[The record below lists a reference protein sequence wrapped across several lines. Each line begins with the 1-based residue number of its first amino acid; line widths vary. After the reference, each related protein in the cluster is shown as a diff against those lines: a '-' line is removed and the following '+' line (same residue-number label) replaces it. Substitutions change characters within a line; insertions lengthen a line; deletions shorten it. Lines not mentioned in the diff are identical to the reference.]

1 MNNIIFAGVNMLSV
15 YRDNIPLFGRIIADV
30 MKCLADGIIRPVQPL
45 KVMNF
50 SQIEEAFRIM
60 QTGKHIGKMVLSAQP
75 SDLVPVRKELFPVN
89 AYYQK
94 RLPNTAVDCFPDH
107 KDIFIPRECHLY
119 DTWGT
124 GGSRSCNSLL
134 DGATGSSTYRLHF
147 SFWSN
152 KS

>member
-75 SDLVPVRKELFPVN
+75 DDLVPVCSEYPSRVR
-89 AYYQK
+89 AYN
-94 RLPNTAVDCFPDH
+94 RTNHTNSAVDC
-107 KDIFIPRECHLY
+107 
-119 DTWGT
+119 
-124 GGSRSCNSLL
+124 
-134 DGATGSSTYRLHF
+134 SSN
-147 SFWSN
+147 N
-152 KS
+152 KALFLP